1 MVSRKHVLGFC
12 LGASL
17 FALDLGHGASAK
29 PQPGDP
35 DRLLEPLGVASA
47 PAAPVAIAA
56 RPGHADALM
65 APRDMAAFDRL
76 PIAKAPNHPDGLME
90 PTEPAAPQHRR
101 TRAHR

>member
-1 MVSRKHVLGFC
+1 MVSRKHVLGFF

-17 FALDLGHGASAK
+17 LALDIGHGASAK

-35 DRLLEPLGVASA
+35 DRLLEPLGVA
-47 PAAPVAIAA
+47 AAPVAIAA

-65 APRDMAAFDRL
+65 APRGMVAFDQR

-101 TRAHR
+101 TRTHR